1 MQPSLM
7 ADDAGGLAR
16 GTCVQVYLLV
26 DTRALDRPLD
36 YLVPAGLA
44 GTIGRGA
51 LVACPLGP
59 RRVVGVVVGTDPATH
74 AGRLVAL
81 SGRVDT
87 PAVPAPLLDLA
98 MWVARYYAAPV
109 ASCLRLVVPPGAEG
123 ALRRAADGGWR
134 LVVPARG
141 PAPRLIVRRAV
152 DGPAGT
158 ARQQEILARVPGE
171 AAIAAAE
178 LVRSAGTTMETLR
191 RMASAGL
198 VVLGSEAPVL
208 EDIHGLGMPVPAAPE
223 VLTPDQQT
231 AGERIA
237 RALASGKPQ
246 AVLLHGVTGSGKT
259 EVYLRALD
267 VVRTQGRGAI
277 VLVPE
282 ISLTPQLLSRL
293 RARLGPGVEVWHS
306 NMTPGER
313 ARADTRLRDGT
324 ADVVVGARSA
334 VFAPVREVGLIV
346 VDEEHDASYKQD
358 STPRYD
364 ARQVAF
370 RRGRD
375 AGALVVYGTATPRP
389 ETWHALERIQLH
401 TRADG
406 SQPPAVRVVDMR
418 TQRPGPVSA
427 PLARALRDAAD
438 RGHKAVL
445 LLNRRGFALMSLC
458 RACGWLA
465 TCPSCD
471 VSLVHHRDP
480 ARLSCHHCGFE
491 RPVPTV
497 CPRCGS
503 SEVMRGG
510 MGTQGLEQAL
520 TKIVPTMR
528 LVRLD
533 ASSTAARGSV
543 AELLAEFAQP
553 GAAILLGT
561 QMVAKGHDL
570 PEVTVA
576 AVLDA
581 DAGLRHPDFRAE
593 ERAFDLIVQTAGRAG
608 RRGERSTVIVQAW
621 EPGSRAIQLAS
632 QLAVETFL
640 EGELE
645 RRRQYL
651 MPPFGHLVR
660 VVIEG
665 HDAAAVIGLGRA
677 LAAAAADAAWPVTVL
692 GPAPLHRVRGRTRR
706 AVLVRADRVAEARAA
721 ALSGVA
727 AVADEA
733 ASGDVRIVV
742 DVDPQTT

>member
-1 MQPSLM
+1 MHPSLV
-7 ADDAGGLAR
+7 ADEAGGLAR
-16 GTCVQVYLLV
+16 GPCVQVYLLV

-36 YLVPAGLA
+36 YLVPADLA

-59 RRVVGVVVGTDPATH
+59 RRVVGVVVGANPATH

-123 ALRRAADGGWR
+123 ALRRAAGGGWR
-134 LVVPARG
+134 LIVPARG
-141 PAPRLIVRRAV
+141 PAPRLMVRRAV

-178 LVRSAGTTMETLR
+178 LVRGAGTTMETLR

-198 VVLGSEAPVL
+198 VVLGSEAPTL
-208 EDIHGLGMPVPAAPE
+208 TDIHGLGMPVPAAPE
-223 VLTPDQQT
+223 VLTPDQQA

-237 RALASGKPQ
+237 RALASAEPP

-313 ARADTRLRDGT
+313 ARADARLRDGA

-334 VFAPVREVGLIV
+334 VFAPVRDVGLIV

-543 AELLAEFAQP
+543 AELLAEFARP

-608 RRGERSTVIVQAW
+608 RRGEQSTVIVQAW

-645 RRRQYL
+645 RRQHYL

-665 HDAAAVIGLGRA
+665 HDAAAVIAQGRA

-727 AVADEA
+727 AVADGA